1 MILMTNLEVF
11 LNYGFYFLLLIG
23 SPILV
28 AFLIYQFFYKPHFIK
43 KMKLWGLDENDNP
56 FH

>member
-1 MILMTNLEVF
+1 MMLMTNLEVF
-11 LNYGFYFLLLIG
+11 LNYGSYFLLLIG

-43 KMKLWGLDENDNP
+43 KMKLWGLDETDNP